1 VACAALASLQLTRTY
16 LGAASDSP
24 RQVQHT
30 DGHSWRKYGCKT
42 INGAQAPRSYFKCV
56 VLGCPAK
63 KQVRQEAVFGHPHS
77 CHATAAPLTAASPPP
92 PLVQVERNDEGA
104 VTFLR
109 YEGEHDHEPG
119 CTKAGP
125 SAGAAEAVH
134 PSRRQAPTP
143 QAGDD
148 GGHGAGADEAEEGGG
163 RKRRRAAVAAVA
175 AVAAAAAGG
184 PWLDGDDDEARDGDV
199 DGDGGDARMGVA
211 AAGGGATRVVPLQTD
226 ADVLDDGWRWRKYG
240 QKFVHGS
247 QQPRSYYKC
256 TTPGCPMRKH
266 VERSSSDASWV
277 VSTYEGAHS
286 HPRPATS
293 APRGGAAIPGRPT
306 SAALRAA
313 ASVLGPQTG
322 GDVRPPAPAHRA
334 PSAKKQAALA
344 QAAQAAAAPQQH
356 GAAQHGGG
364 GAPGGAARRNAFKPP
379 PLTIPGGELE
389 GVPSFGPATSLGRM
403 PLSAVLAGADDD
415 MVNASMTL
423 LDSAKGTG
431 LRPFSRGAGPLPSAG
446 LESLGRLGRSGVLAP
461 GAGLLTGGWTPVSTG
476 AALDAVVGF
485 FNMDTPSFR
494 LGPGFGASPPAPAPA
509 GLM

>member
-1 VACAALASLQLTRTY
+1 M
-16 LGAASDSP
+16 
-24 RQVQHT
+24 
-30 DGHSWRKYGCKT
+30 
-42 INGAQAPRSYFKCV
+42 
-56 VLGCPAK
+56 LGCPAK
-63 KQVRQEAVFGHPHS
+63 KQVRQEAQLSIPNSWSRDWRVTHR
-77 CHATAAPLTAASPPP
+77 CAPRP
-92 PLVQVERNDEGA
+92 PLLQVERNDDGA

-109 YEGEHDHEPG
+109 YEGEHTHEPG
-119 CTKAGP
+119 CTKA
-125 SAGAAEAVH
+125 SAGGALEAGH
-134 PSRRQAPTP
+134 APLKRQPP
-143 QAGDD
+143 QASGD
-148 GGHGAGADEAEEGGG
+148 GVQGAGAEEAEEGGG
-163 RKRRRAAVAAVA
+163 RKRRRAAVVAVA

-184 PWLDGDDDEARDGDV
+184 PWLDGDDDEARDGD
-199 DGDGGDARMGVA
+199 GGDEDDAHVV
-211 AAGGGATRVVPLQTD
+211 AAGGGVARVVPLQTD

-266 VERSSSDASWV
+266 VERSSSDTTWV

-322 GDVRPPAPAHRA
+322 GDVRPVAAAHRA

-344 QAAQAAAAPQQH
+344 QAAQAALAQAAQAAPPPQQY
-356 GAAQHGGG
+356 GAAQHGGGG

-431 LRPFSRGAGPLPSAG
+431 LRPFSRGAGALPSAG
-446 LESLGRLGRSGVLAP
+446 LESLGRLGRGGVLAP

-494 LGPGFGASPPAPAPA
+494 FGPGGFGASPAAPQPAAPA

>member
-1 VACAALASLQLTRTY
+1 MER
-16 LGAASDSP
+16 DD
-24 RQVQHT
+24 
-30 DGHSWRKYGCKT
+30 DGT
-42 INGAQAPRSYFKCV
+42 
-56 VLGCPAK
+56 
-63 KQVRQEAVFGHPHS
+63 
-77 CHATAAPLTAASPPP
+77 
-92 PLVQVERNDEGA
+92 

-109 YEGEHDHEPG
+109 YEGEHTHEPG
-119 CTKAGP
+119 SMAGP
-125 SAGAAEAVH
+125 SAGGHAEAG
-134 PSRRQAPTP
+134 PPAKRPTPTP
-143 QAGDD
+143 QPGDD
-148 GGHGAGADEAEEGGG
+148 GRGGAEEGGG

-175 AVAAAAAGG
+175 AVAAAAAGD
-184 PWLDGDDDEARDGDV
+184 PWLDGDDDEACDGGD
-199 DGDGGDARMGVA
+199 DGDGDEDEARAV
-211 AAGGGATRVVPLQTD
+211 AAGGGASRIVSLQTD

-247 QQPRSYYKC
+247 LQPRSYYKC
-256 TTPGCPMRKH
+256 TTLGCPMRKH
-266 VERSSSDASWV
+266 VERSSSDSSWL
-277 VSTYEGAHS
+277 VSTYDGAHS
-286 HPRPATS
+286 HPRPANS

-313 ASVLGPQTG
+313 ASVLALGPQTG
-322 GDVRPPAPAHRA
+322 GEVRPPAPAHRA
-334 PSAKKQAALA
+334 PSAKMQAALA
-344 QAAQAAAAPQQH
+344 SAAHAAAAPQPY
-356 GAAQHGGG
+356 G
-364 GAPGGAARRNAFKPP
+364 GAPHPGGGPPAARRHAFKPP

-431 LRPFSRGAGPLPSAG
+431 LRPFSRGAGALPSAG

-494 LGPGFGASPPAPAPA
+494 FGPGFGASPPPNPPA
-509 GLM
+509 GVTQM